1 MPFEADGD
9 VSNRTKRASLRVGR
23 FVVRGVATSIGVG
36 VYVDAHAEGLVELT
50 CSRCLGSFTKKLEL
64 DCEAEFV
71 ENPKERLDEED
82 RHEVEVFPLKSGVC
96 DLSEMVRHEVLLSLP
111 MKPLCSQG
119 CKGLCPVCGAN
130 LNQGDCDC
138 EGLDSKRR
146 CSAGALSALNEREG
160 EREMAVPKKRT
171 SASRRDKRKA
181 NNWKLEAPNLVECP
195 HCHVLILPHRVCPD
209 CGWYR
214 GKQVVKIEER

>member
-1 MPFEADGD
+1 MKIDVTEILKTPGAGMPFEADGD
-9 VSNRTKRASLRVGR
+9 VSNPDETGESSAVGR

-138 EGLDSKRR
+138 EGLDSKETVFGRKL
-146 CSAGALSALNEREG
+146 LSALNERE
-160 EREMAVPKKRT
+160 
-171 SASRRDKRKA
+171 
-181 NNWKLEAPNLVECP
+181 
-195 HCHVLILPHRVCPD
+195 
-209 CGWYR
+209 R
-214 GKQVVKIEER
+214 GKGNGRS